1 MSPPCCDAEGGGGG
15 EGEEV
20 SMIRRGDKDLR
31 KRKKKRFLELGTFDV
46 DVEETKIKGVRL
58 LGF

>member
-31 KRKKKRFLELGTFDV
+31 KRKKKGFWNWG
-46 DVEETKIKGVRL
+46 L
-58 LGF
+58 LT

>member
-20 SMIRRGDKDLR
+20 SMIRRRDKDLR
-31 KRKKKRFLELGTFDV
+31 KKKCFWNWG
-46 DVEETKIKGVRL
+46 L
-58 LGF
+58 LT